1 MEKCEREGEKLKLLL
16 RREKVWV
23 GPIFFTPIASFTF

>member
-16 RREKVWV
+16 KREKVSWV
-23 GPIFFTPIASFTF
+23 GPPIASFTF